1 MAKKLK
7 LLERANV
14 SEHYLF
20 SWKVFASWDY
30 AITEASTAVGKKK
43 QIAIALKVH
52 IIWIHELNGT
62 HALLMCMIS

>member
-1 MAKKLK
+1 MAKKFK

-30 AITEASTAVGKKK
+30 AITSTKMAAGKRK
-43 QIAIALKVH
+43 QIAIALKVRVKN
-52 IIWIHELNGT
+52 E
-62 HALLMCMIS
+62 

>member
-20 SWKVFASWDY
+20 SWKVFVSWDN
-30 AITEASTAVGKKK
+30 AITEASTANGKKK
-43 QIAIALKVH
+43 QIAISLKVYQ
-52 IIWIHELNGT
+52 ILCATIVLDVR
-62 HALLMCMIS
+62 

>member
-20 SWKVFASWDY
+20 SWKVFVSWDY
-30 AITEASTAVGKKK
+30 AITEPSTANGKRK
-43 QIAIALKVH
+43 QIAMSLKVYMMMH
-52 IIWIHELNGT
+52 RGAT
-62 HALLMCMIS
+62 TD